1 MGAAIGKL
9 WKKLAGG
16 QKPLRILMV
25 GLDNAGKT
33 TILYK
38 LKIGEVVTTIP
49 TIGFNVENV
58 EYKNLKFTVWDVG
71 GQQSIRQLW
80 KHYYSNTDAI
90 IFVLDANDTKRVRG
104 NEHCAKEELHRLMG
118 EVELENCILLV
129 LANKQDLPNAQGENE
144 LKNILELD
152 GIKQEHFIQGTIA
165 HTAEGLFEGL
175 DWLSAQFQ
183 GKKNKKK

>member
-1 MGAAIGKL
+1 MGAAIAKL

-16 QKPLRILMV
+16 PKPLRILMV

-80 KHYYSNTDAI
+80 KHYYSNTDGI
-90 IFVLDANDTKRVRG
+90 IFVIDANDTKRIAG
-104 NEHCAKEELHRLMG
+104 NEHCAKEELHRLMS
-118 EVELENCILLV
+118 EIELQNVELLV
-129 LANKQDLPNAQGENE
+129 LANKQDLPNAKTEHE
-144 LKNILELD
+144 LSEILD
-152 GIKQEHFIQGTIA
+152 IKSIKQSNHIQGTIA

-175 DWLSAQFQ
+175 DWLSLQFTG
-183 GKKNKKK
+183 GKKKK